1 MKFERRKRFTAPLDI
16 APLVD
21 VIFLL
26 LLFFMLTSRMVS
38 EPAISIDLPDSS
50 TAEVQ
55 TPSEVVVTISDQ
67 GELFLGDEPVSLESL
82 TDALKVRLQRK
93 NSPVVHLRADHEVE
107 VGLLIHV
114 VDSVKQ
120 SGCSSFSIET
130 RDKRS

>member
-1 MKFERRKRFTAPLDI
+1 MKFERRKQFTAPLDI

-38 EPAISIDLPDSS
+38 EPAIMIDLPDSS

-55 TPSEVVVTISDQ
+55 TPSEFVVSISDQ
-67 GELFLGDEPVSLESL
+67 SEIFLGEDPI
-82 TDALKVRLQRK
+82 ALDDLPDTLRVRLQQES
-93 NSPVVHLRADHEVE
+93 NPVVHLRADQEVE
-107 VGLLIHV
+107 VGLLIRV
-114 VDSVKQ
+114 VDSVKL

-130 RDKRS
+130 KSE

>member
-1 MKFERRKRFTAPLDI
+1 MKFERRKQFTALLDI

-38 EPAISIDLPDSS
+38 EPAIMIDLPDSS

-55 TPSEVVVTISDQ
+55 TPSEVVISISDQ
-67 GELFLGDEPVSLESL
+67 GEIFLGEESISQDDL
-82 TDALKVRLQRK
+82 ADTLRVRLRQE
-93 NSPVVHLRADHEVE
+93 NNPVVHLRADQEVE
-107 VGLLIHV
+107 VGLLIRV
-114 VDSVKQ
+114 VDSVKL

-130 RDKRS
+130 KPE